1 MAKIFRTEVLAVG
14 GDNIR
19 LTASSD
25 GAFAFKAVNND
36 GTDGSDIFSNDSF
49 ASDIAG
55 VNTSINTEAGTRQS
69 NVQSLNTQITN
80 ESGTRVSNV
89 GSLNVQITSEVSDRK
104 VAVTTTEGLISAEA
118 GTRQSNVQS
127 LNTQITNESSA
138 RSSNVQS
145 LANLIS
151 TENVHAM
158 SQTLSQGAE
167 SVTVDLSAAG
177 FSNGDTVAVVATVRG
192 THADDPMV
200 GCMLS
205 GSASHDEAS
214 FAFTDALPTS
224 TYKLD
229 ILASV

>member
-1 MAKIFRTEVLAVG
+1 
-14 GDNIR
+14 
-19 LTASSD
+19 
-25 GAFAFKAVNND
+25 
-36 GTDGSDIFSNDSF
+36 
-49 ASDIAG
+49 
-55 VNTSINTEAGTRQS
+55 
-69 NVQSLNTQITN
+69 
-80 ESGTRVSNV
+80 
-89 GSLNVQITSEVSDRK
+89 
-104 VAVTTTEGLISAEA
+104 
-118 GTRQSNVQS
+118 
-127 LNTQITNESSA
+127 
-138 RSSNVQS
+138 
-145 LANLIS
+145 
-151 TENVHAM
+151 M